1 MTHETERAPRPAT
14 GRLLAPDLARGAM
27 LLLIAMAYAG
37 VYAAVPFGTATAG
50 AAPVDRIAAVL
61 TTLLLD
67 NRAFPMFAILFG
79 YGLAWSVARQQRG
92 RDGREV
98 PGPEI
103 RRSVRRRGLFLVL
116 FGLVHAILVFP
127 GEILA
132 SYGLAA
138 LLTGWLLF
146 RPDRTVRRAALW
158 FAAGYAVT
166 VPLGMIGLWS
176 MTASGAAAEVIPG
189 YTTAGDWI
197 ARIVGAP
204 VTPLYVG
211 FAYPLLLLVVLGY
224 LAARAGLLDDP
235 AAHRRTLGR
244 IAVGGVTVSVLGAVP
259 AVLVTTGVLVPGGAT
274 GGLLLALQVL
284 TGVAGGAGYAAAFA
298 LLGLRLQ
305 DRPGPLAGAV
315 AAMGRRSLTFYLL
328 NSVLVAVVLHP
339 DLGGLGRY
347 VGNAGALLAAV
358 AVWLVSLL
366 VAARLE
372 AAGRPGPADALLR
385 RLVSR

>member
-1 MTHETERAPRPAT
+1 MTRETERAGRPDT
-14 GRLLAPDLARGAM
+14 GRMLAPDLARGAM
-27 LLLIAMAYAG
+27 LLLIVMAYAG
-37 VYAAVPFGTATAG
+37 VYAGVPFGTPMTD
-50 AAPVDRIAAVL
+50 AAAVDRVAAVL

-79 YGLAWSVARQQRG
+79 YGLAWSVVRRRG
-92 RDGREV
+92 RGV
-98 PGPEI
+98 PEADC
-103 RRSVRRRGLFLVL
+103 RRLVRRRGLFLVL

-138 LLTGWLLF
+138 LLTGGLLF
-146 RPDRTVRRAALW
+146 RPDRTVRRAALGL
-158 FAAGYAVT
+158 AAAYALT
-166 VPLGMIGLWS
+166 VPVGMIGLWS
-176 MTASGAAAEVIPG
+176 PTVSGAAAEAVPG
-189 YTTAGDWI
+189 YTTAADWI
-197 ARIVGAP
+197 SRIVGAA
-204 VTPLYVG
+204 VGPLYIG

-235 AAHRRTLGR
+235 AAHRRTLAR
-244 IAVGGVTVSVLGAVP
+244 IAVGGIAVSVLGALPV
-259 AVLVTTGVLVPGGAT
+259 VLIITGGITPGGVA
-274 GGLLLALQVL
+274 GGLLFALQVL

-305 DRPGPLAGAV
+305 DRPGPVASAV

-328 NSVLVAVVLHP
+328 NSVLVAIVLHP
-339 DLGGLGRY
+339 DLGGVGRY
-347 VGNAGALLAAV
+347 VGNTGALLAAV

-366 VAARLE
+366 LAARFE
-372 AAGRPGPADALLR
+372 AVGRPGPVDALMR

>member
-1 MTHETERAPRPAT
+1 MTYETERAPRPGT
-14 GRLLAPDLARGAM
+14 GRMLAPDLARGAM

-37 VYAAVPFGTATAG
+37 VYAGVPFGTPTVD
-50 AAPVDRIAAVL
+50 AAALDRVAAVA

-79 YGLAWSVARQQRG
+79 YGLAWSVVRQRRRG
-92 RDGREV
+92 V
-98 PGPEI
+98 PEADS
-103 RRSVRRRGLFLVL
+103 RRLVRRRGLFLVL

-146 RPDRTVRRAALW
+146 RPDRTVRRAAVW
-158 FAAGYAVT
+158 IAAGYALT

-176 MTASGAAAEVIPG
+176 MTVSGSAAEVIPG
-189 YTTAGDWI
+189 YTTAADWI
-197 ARIVGAP
+197 TRIVGAP
-204 VTPLYVG
+204 ITPLYIG

-224 LAARAGLLDDP
+224 LAARAGLLEDP
-235 AAHRRTLGR
+235 AAHRRTLAR
-244 IAVGGVTVSVLGAVP
+244 IAVAGISVSVLGALPV
-259 AVLVTTGVLVPGGAT
+259 ALIITGVLAPGALT
-274 GGLLLALQVL
+274 GGLLFALQVL

-305 DRPGPLAGAV
+305 DRAGPVTGAV
-315 AAMGRRSLTFYLL
+315 AAMGRRSLSFYLL
-328 NSVLVAVVLHP
+328 NSVLVAAVLHP
-339 DLGGLGRY
+339 DLGGLGRS
-347 VGNAGALLAAV
+347 VGNAGALAAAV

-366 VAARLE
+366 IAARLE
-372 AAGRPGPADALLR
+372 AAGRPGPADALMR